1 MTWWASGPFQNF
13 YKSNL
18 HFIIWIKIWIQN
30 SNSASQKVSSGML
43 FYSSKYRV
51 RPIKYMTSG
60 PQKVSFRP
68 WNTIFIGIQFQK
80 QRSSTAQYAKFGRLP
95 FLNRIMEP
103 PEQKKGQNNVMSC
116 HCSLGGSVL
125 IFLWAGLDQTRQ
137 QEAEDRNIL
146 LFLSHSG

>member
-103 PEQKKGQNNVMSC
+103 PEQKKAKIMWWAAIAALVGRSW
-116 HCSLGGSVL
+116 SFYELALIRLGSKKPKTA
-125 IFLWAGLDQTRQ
+125 ISSSF
-137 QEAEDRNIL
+137 
-146 LFLSHSG
+146 